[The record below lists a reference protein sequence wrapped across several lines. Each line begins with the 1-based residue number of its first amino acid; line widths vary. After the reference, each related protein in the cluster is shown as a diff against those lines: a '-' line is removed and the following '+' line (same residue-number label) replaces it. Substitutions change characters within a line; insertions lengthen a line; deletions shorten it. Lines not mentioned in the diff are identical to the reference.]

1 MNKLKEK
8 IKKIWQSPYRWP
20 VIIAVFVGILIGL
33 LISGGS
39 APSSGPAVVD
49 HSTHE
54 HETRSEIWTCSMH
67 PQIRQPK
74 PGKCPI
80 CGMDLIPVS
89 TEEEEVGPRQLKLS
103 PTAIKL
109 AEIRTQ
115 PVERRYVST
124 EIRMVGKVEY
134 DETQIGYISSWVPGR
149 IDRLYVDYTGTRV
162 RKGDHLVY
170 LYSPELI
177 TAQQELLQSLRTLK
191 KYGTGVSEG
200 IKRTAQRTVDAAREK
215 LRLWGL
221 TKQQIRDIE
230 KLGKPDD
237 HLTIYSP
244 MSGIVIHK
252 DAVEGIYVNT
262 GTKIYTIA
270 DLSKVW
276 VKLDAYE
283 SDLPWIRYGQTVEFE
298 TEAYP
303 GEVFKGR
310 IAFIDPVLNPQTRTV
325 KVRVNV
331 ANLQYKLKPEMF
343 VRALV
348 HSKLSKTGKVMD
360 PELAGKWISPM
371 HPEIIKDRPG
381 TCDICGM
388 PLVKAEELGYIT
400 QSAEEK
406 EAPLVIPAS
415 APLMTGTRAVVYVA
429 VTGKEGT
436 FAGREIV
443 LGPRA
448 GDYYLVKEGLREGE
462 EVVVNGAFKI
472 DSDLQIQAKPSMMS
486 PEGGT
491 PPPGHQHGNSAPAVA
506 QKESKPGKE
515 KLGIESI
522 EKQNISPAFRESID
536 RVTDA
541 YFTVQHALSS
551 DDLDGAQKA
560 AGDLQKKLAAVD
572 MNLLKGNAH
581 MIWMNLEKT
590 IKESSQKLAQSKDI
604 EAARVQLEVMTEPV
618 STAIKLF
625 GSRKAMVYRFH
636 CPMAF
641 DSKGAYWLQNSSA
654 TRNPYLGAAMLTCKD
669 SVETLFPTE
678 KEKK

>member
-8 IKKIWQSPYRWP
+8 IKKIWRSPYGWP
-20 VIIAVFVGILIGL
+20 VIIAVVVGILIGL
-33 LISGGS
+33 LIGGGTAPSTGS
-39 APSSGPAVVD
+39 AVAD
-49 HSTHE
+49 HLTHD
-54 HETRSEIWTCSMH
+54 HETKSEIWTCSMH

-89 TEEEEVGPRQLKLS
+89 TEEEEVGPRELKLS

-109 AEIRTQ
+109 AEIRTK

-124 EIRMVGKVEY
+124 EVRMVGKVEY
-134 DETQIGYISSWVPGR
+134 DETRLGYISSWVPGR

-177 TAQQELLQSLRTLK
+177 TAQQELLQSLRTLE
-191 KYGTGVSEG
+191 KYGTGVSDS
-200 IKRTAQRTVDAAREK
+200 IKRTARRTVEAAREK

-221 TKQQIRDIE
+221 TRQQIRNIE
-230 KLGKPDD
+230 KLGKPTD

-244 MSGIVIHK
+244 MSGIVIRK
-252 DAVEGIYVNT
+252 NAVEGIYVKT
-262 GTKIYTIA
+262 GSKIYTIA

-303 GEVFKGR
+303 GEIFKGR

-331 ANLQYKLKPEMF
+331 DNPQYKLKPEMF
-343 VRALV
+343 VRAVV
-348 HSKLSKTGKVMD
+348 HSKLSMTGKVMD
-360 PELAGKWISPM
+360 PDLAGKWICPM
-371 HPEIIKDRPG
+371 HPEIIKDGPG

-388 PLVKAEELGYIT
+388 KVVKAEKLGYIVA
-400 QSAEEK
+400 SPEEK

-415 APLMTGTRAVVYVA
+415 APLVTGTRAVVYVA

-462 EVVVNGAFKI
+462 QVVVNGAFKI

-486 PEGGT
+486 PEGSA
-491 PPPGHQHGNSAPAVA
+491 PAPGHQHGDAAPAVA
-506 QKESKPGKE
+506 KMELKPGKE
-515 KLGIESI
+515 KLEIESI
-522 EKQNISPAFRESID
+522 GKHNIPPAFRESID
-536 RVTDA
+536 KVADA
-541 YFTVQHALSS
+541 YFAVQHTLSS
-551 DDLDGAQKA
+551 DDLGGAQKSA
-560 AGDLQKKLAAVD
+560 RDLHKKLAAVD

-581 MIWMNLEKT
+581 KIWMNLEKT
-590 IKESSQKLAQSKDI
+590 IKASSQTLAQAKDI
-604 EAARVQLEVMTEPV
+604 EAARVQLQVMTEPV
-618 STAIKLF
+618 STAIKGF
-625 GSRKAMVYRFH
+625 GSGKTMVYRFH

-641 DSKGAYWLQNSSA
+641 DNKGAHWLQNNSE
-654 TRNPYLGAAMLTCKD
+654 TRNPYFGSSMLTCKD
-669 SVETLFPTE
+669 SVEPLFPME
-678 KEKK
+678 KEKQ

>member
-1 MNKLKEK
+1 MNKLKE
-8 IKKIWQSPYRWP
+8 IILKIWRSPYKWP

-39 APSSGPAVVD
+39 APSTGPGEAVD
-49 HSTHE
+49 HSTHD
-54 HETRSEIWTCSMH
+54 HETRSETWTCSMH

-74 PGKCPI
+74 PGKCPL

-89 TEEEEVGPRQLKLS
+89 TEEEEVGPRELKLS

-134 DETQIGYISSWVPGR
+134 DETRIGYISSWVPGR

-200 IKRTAQRTVDAAREK
+200 IKRTARRTVDAAREK

-252 DAVEGIYVNT
+252 NAVEGIYVKT
-262 GTKIYTIA
+262 GSKIYTIA
-270 DLSKVW
+270 DLSQVW

-283 SDLPWIRYGQTVEFE
+283 SDLTWIRYGQTVEFE

-331 ANLQYKLKPEMF
+331 ANPKSKLKPGLF
-343 VRALV
+343 VRGLV
-348 HSKLSKTGKVMD
+348 YSKLSVTGKVMD

-371 HPEIIKDRPG
+371 HPEIIKDGPG
-381 TCDICGM
+381 KCDICGM

-400 QSAEEK
+400 APAEEK

-415 APLMTGTRAVVYVA
+415 APLVTGTRAVVYVA
-429 VTGKEGT
+429 VTGKEGV

-486 PEGGT
+486 PEGGA
-491 PPPGHQHGNSAPAVA
+491 PAPGHQHGEAAPAVA
-506 QKESKPGKE
+506 QKESKHTIPG
-515 KLGIESI
+515 
-522 EKQNISPAFRESID
+522 AFRESID
-536 RVTDA
+536 GLADA
-541 YFTVQHALSS
+541 YFGVQHALSS
-551 DDLDGAQKA
+551 DDLAGARKS

-581 MIWMNLEKT
+581 MKWMNLEKT

-625 GSRKAMVYRFH
+625 GSRKVMVYRFH

-641 DSKGAYWLQNSSA
+641 DNKGAYWLQNNSE
-654 TRNPYLGAAMLTCKD
+654 TRNPYFGAAMLTCKD

>member
-1 MNKLKEK
+1 MNKLKEE
-8 IKKIWQSPYRWP
+8 IKKIWCSPYKWP

-39 APSSGPAVVD
+39 APSTGPAAVD
-49 HSTHE
+49 HSTHD
-54 HETRSEIWTCSMH
+54 HETRNKIWTCSMH

-89 TEEEEVGPRQLKLS
+89 TGEEEVGPRELKLS

-109 AEIRTQ
+109 AEIMTK
-115 PVERRYVST
+115 PVERRYIST

-134 DETQIGYISSWVPGR
+134 DETRIGYISSRVPGR

-191 KYGTGVSEG
+191 KFGTGVSES
-200 IKRTAQRTVDAAREK
+200 IKRTAQRTVNAAREK

-221 TKQQIRDIE
+221 TKQQTRDIE

-237 HLTIYSP
+237 HLTIYST

-252 DAVEGIYVNT
+252 NAVEGIYVKT
-262 GTKIYTIA
+262 GSKIYTIA
-270 DLSKVW
+270 DLSQVW

-283 SDLPWIRYGQTVEFE
+283 SDLTWIRYGQTVEFE

-303 GEVFKGR
+303 GEIFKGR
-310 IAFIDPVLNPQTRTV
+310 IAFIDWVLNPKTRTV

-331 ANLQYKLKPEMF
+331 ANPQYRLKPGLF

-348 HSKLSKTGKVMD
+348 RSKLSVSGKVMD
-360 PELAGKWISPM
+360 PELAGKWVCPM
-371 HPEIIKDRPG
+371 HPEIIKNGPG
-381 TCDICGM
+381 KCDICGM
-388 PLVKAEELGYIT
+388 PLVKAEELGYIAAR
-400 QSAEEK
+400 AEEK

-415 APLMTGTRAVVYVA
+415 APLTTGTRAVVYVA
-429 VTGKEGT
+429 VTGKEGI

-443 LGPRA
+443 LGPRS

-462 EVVVNGAFKI
+462 QVVVNGAFKI

-486 PEGGT
+486 GDA
-491 PPPGHQHGNSAPAVA
+491 APTAV
-506 QKESKPGKE
+506 KEKSKPGKE
-515 KLGIESI
+515 KLKIESI
-522 EKQNISPAFRESID
+522 EKHTIPAAFQESIAGVAD
-536 RVTDA
+536 I
-541 YFTVQHALSS
+541 YFAVQHSLSS
-551 DDLDGAQKA
+551 DDLGGAQKS

-590 IKESSQKLAQSKDI
+590 IKKSSQTLAQAKDI
-604 EAARVQLEVMTEPV
+604 EAARIQLQVLTEPV
-618 STAIKLF
+618 ATALKLF
-625 GSRKAMVYRFH
+625 GSRKTTVYRFH

-641 DSKGAYWLQNSSA
+641 DNKGAYWLQNSSE
-654 TRNPYLGAAMLTCKD
+654 TRNPYFGSAMLTCKD
-669 SVETLFPTE
+669 SVETLFLTE
-678 KEKK
+678 KEKEKK